1 MKGKLQHIHPIGMNI
16 IIGTLF
22 ARFATSMS
30 IPFLA
35 IYLTNA
41 KGISA
46 GVTGAIIGTSALV
59 GVFASFIGGN
69 LSDRFG
75 RKKIMLSS
83 IIVWI
88 VVFIGFGFAEHVA
101 AFFLLNA
108 LNGMCRSFF
117 EPTSRALLSDLTK
130 PEHRLMVFNLRYGA
144 INVGV
149 AIGPL
154 VGLQIGSAE
163 STTPFFIAAIM
174 YTLYTIVLALQFRK
188 YHIGEEKTEKTEKT
202 EETEQVAFM
211 DSLRIIRKDIVFLV
225 ALIGIIISTAG
236 YAQFSS
242 TLSQYFANSH
252 LFENG
257 VKLFSY
263 ALTLNAITVVIVQY
277 PLIQVCKKYTPL
289 VSIMIG
295 TLLVSVGLCGFGF
308 AESMWAVF
316 VCTIIFTIGEVLM
329 FSMTDVFID
338 QIAVANLK
346 GTYFGAMG
354 FSGIGAVIG
363 PWFGGLLLD
372 YYGYHN
378 GFTIFTILAVLSMLA
393 FPILLLTRSLLRKR
407 TIEEKWEAQM

>member
-88 VVFIGFGFAEHVA
+88 LVFIGFGFAEHVV

-174 YTLYTIVLALQFRK
+174 YALYTIVLALQFRK
-188 YHIGEEKTEKTEKT
+188 YRIGEEKTE
-202 EETEQVAFM
+202 ETERVTFM

-277 PLIQVCKKYTPL
+277 PLIQICKKYTPL

-308 AESMWAVF
+308 AESMWTVF

-393 FPILLLTRSLLRKR
+393 FPILLLTRNLLRKR

>member
-1 MKGKLQHIHPIGMNI
+1 MKGKLQHIHPIGMTI

-69 LSDRFG
+69 LSDRYG
-75 RKKIMLSS
+75 RKKIMLAS

-88 VVFIGFGFAEHVA
+88 CVFIGFGFAEHVL

-130 PEHRLMVFNLRYGA
+130 PEHRLMMFNLRYGA

-154 VGLQIGSAE
+154 VGLQVGTAE

-174 YTLYTIVLALQFRK
+174 YALYTIVLALQFSK
-188 YHIGEEKTEKTEKT
+188 YHIGEEKTEKTERVT
-202 EETEQVAFM
+202 LM

-263 ALTLNAITVVIVQY
+263 ALTLNAITVVVVQY

-308 AESMWAVF
+308 AGSMWAVF

-372 YYGYHN
+372 HYGYHN

>member
-88 VVFIGFGFAEHVA
+88 FVFIGFGFAEHVA

-174 YTLYTIVLALQFRK
+174 YALYTIVLALQFRK
-188 YHIGEEKTEKTEKT
+188 YRIGEEKTE
-202 EETEQVAFM
+202 ETERVTFM

-308 AESMWAVF
+308 AGSMWAVF

>member
-1 MKGKLQHIHPIGMNI
+1 MKGKLQHIHPIGMTI

-69 LSDRFG
+69 LSDRYG

-88 VVFIGFGFAEHVA
+88 CVFIGFGFAEHVLT
-101 AFFLLNA
+101 FFLLNA

-130 PEHRLMVFNLRYGA
+130 PEHRLMMFNLRYGA

-154 VGLQIGSAE
+154 VGLQVGTAE

-174 YTLYTIVLALQFRK
+174 YALYTIVLALQLRK
-188 YHIGEEKTEKTEKT
+188 YHVGEEKT
-202 EETEQVAFM
+202 EETERVTFM

-236 YAQFSS
+236 YSQFSS

-289 VSIMIG
+289 VSIMVG
-295 TLLVSVGLCGFGF
+295 TLLVGVGLCGFGF
-308 AESMWAVF
+308 AGSMWAVF

-372 YYGYHN
+372 HYGYHN

>member
-1 MKGKLQHIHPIGMNI
+1 MKGKLQHIHPIGMTI

-69 LSDRFG
+69 LSDRYG
-75 RKKIMLSS
+75 RKKIMLAS

-88 VVFIGFGFAEHVA
+88 CVFIGFGFAEHVL

-130 PEHRLMVFNLRYGA
+130 PEHRLMMFNLRYGA

-154 VGLQIGSAE
+154 VGLQVGTAE

-174 YTLYTIVLALQFRK
+174 YALYTIVLALQFRK
-188 YHIGEEKTEKTEKT
+188 YHVGEEKT
-202 EETEQVAFM
+202 EETERVTFM
-211 DSLRIIRKDIVFLV
+211 DSLRVIRKDIVFLV

-236 YAQFSS
+236 YSQFSS

-295 TLLVSVGLCGFGF
+295 TLLVGVGLCGFGF
-308 AESMWAVF
+308 VESMWAVF

-354 FSGIGAVIG
+354 FSGIGSVIG

-393 FPILLLTRSLLRKR
+393 FPILLLTRSLQRKR

>member
-1 MKGKLQHIHPIGMNI
+1 MKGKLQHIHPIGMTI

-69 LSDRFG
+69 LSDRYG
-75 RKKIMLSS
+75 RKKIMLAS

-88 VVFIGFGFAEHVA
+88 CVFIGFGFAEHVL

-130 PEHRLMVFNLRYGA
+130 PEHRLMMFNLRYGA

-154 VGLQIGSAE
+154 VGLQVGTAE

-174 YTLYTIVLALQFRK
+174 YALYTIVLVLQFRK
-188 YHIGEEKTEKTEKT
+188 YHVGEEKT
-202 EETEQVAFM
+202 EETERVTFM

-236 YAQFSS
+236 YSQFSS

-295 TLLVSVGLCGFGF
+295 TLLVGVGLCGFGF
-308 AESMWAVF
+308 VESIWAVF
-316 VCTIIFTIGEVLM
+316 ICTIIFTIGEVLM

-354 FSGIGAVIG
+354 FSGIGSVIG

>member
-1 MKGKLQHIHPIGMNI
+1 MKGKLQHIHPIGMTI

-69 LSDRFG
+69 LSDRYG
-75 RKKIMLSS
+75 RKKIMLAS

-88 VVFIGFGFAEHVA
+88 CVFIGFGFAEHVVE
-101 AFFLLNA
+101 FFLLNA

-130 PEHRLMVFNLRYGA
+130 PEHRLMMFNLRYGA

-154 VGLQIGSAE
+154 VGLQLGSAE

-174 YTLYTIVLALQFRK
+174 YALYTIVLALQFRK
-188 YHIGEEKTEKTEKT
+188 YHIGEEKTEKTERVT
-202 EETEQVAFM
+202 FM

-236 YAQFSS
+236 YSQFSS
-242 TLSQYFANSH
+242 TISQYFANSH

-308 AESMWAVF
+308 AGSMWAVF

-354 FSGIGAVIG
+354 FSGIGSVIG
-363 PWFGGLLLD
+363 PWFGGILLD
-372 YYGYHN
+372 YYSYGN
-378 GFTIFTILAVLSMLA
+378 GFMIFTILAVLSMLA

>member
-88 VVFIGFGFAEHVA
+88 LVFIGFGFAEHVV

-174 YTLYTIVLALQFRK
+174 YALYTIVLALQFRK
-188 YHIGEEKTEKTEKT
+188 YRIGEEKTE
-202 EETEQVAFM
+202 ETERVTFM

-277 PLIQVCKKYTPL
+277 PLIQICKKYTPL

-308 AESMWAVF
+308 AGSMWTVF

-393 FPILLLTRSLLRKR
+393 FPILLLTRSLLSKR

>member
-1 MKGKLQHIHPIGMNI
+1 MKGKLQHIHPIGMTI

-69 LSDRFG
+69 LSDRYG
-75 RKKIMLSS
+75 RKKIMLAF

-88 VVFIGFGFAEHVA
+88 CVFIGFGFAEHVL

-130 PEHRLMVFNLRYGA
+130 PEHRLMMFNLRYGA

-154 VGLQIGSAE
+154 VGLQVGTAE

-174 YTLYTIVLALQFRK
+174 YALYTIVLALQFSK
-188 YHIGEEKTEKTEKT
+188 YRIGEEKTEKTERVT
-202 EETEQVAFM
+202 LM

-263 ALTLNAITVVIVQY
+263 ALTLNAITVVVVQY

-308 AESMWAVF
+308 AGSMWAVF

-372 YYGYHN
+372 HYGYHN

>member
-1 MKGKLQHIHPIGMNI
+1 MKGKLQYIHPIGMNI

-88 VVFIGFGFAEHVA
+88 LVFIGFGFAEHVV

-174 YTLYTIVLALQFRK
+174 YALYTIVLALQFRK
-188 YHIGEEKTEKTEKT
+188 YRIGEEKTE
-202 EETEQVAFM
+202 ETERVTFM

-225 ALIGIIISTAG
+225 ALIGIIISIAG

-277 PLIQVCKKYTPL
+277 PLIQICKKYTPL

-308 AESMWAVF
+308 AGSMWTVF

>member
-1 MKGKLQHIHPIGMNI
+1 MKGKLQHIHPIGMTI

-59 GVFASFIGGN
+59 GVFTSFIGGN
-69 LSDRFG
+69 LSDRYG

-88 VVFIGFGFAEHVA
+88 CVFIGFGFAEHVLT
-101 AFFLLNA
+101 FFLLNA

-130 PEHRLMVFNLRYGA
+130 PEHRLMMFNLRYGA

-154 VGLQIGSAE
+154 VGLQVGTAE

-174 YTLYTIVLALQFRK
+174 YALYTIVLALQLRK
-188 YHIGEEKTEKTEKT
+188 YHVGEEKT
-202 EETEQVAFM
+202 EETERVTFM

-236 YAQFSS
+236 YSQFSS

-289 VSIMIG
+289 VSIMVG
-295 TLLVSVGLCGFGF
+295 TLLVGVGLCGFGF
-308 AESMWAVF
+308 AGSMWAVF

-372 YYGYHN
+372 HYGYHN

>member
-1 MKGKLQHIHPIGMNI
+1 MKGKLGNIHPIGMTI

-69 LSDRFG
+69 LSDRYG
-75 RKKIMLSS
+75 RKKIMLGS
-83 IIVWI
+83 ILVWI
-88 VVFIGFGFAEHVA
+88 LVFIGFGFAEHVA
-101 AFFLLNA
+101 VFFLLNA

-130 PEHRLMVFNLRYGA
+130 PEQRLMVFNLRYGA

-154 VGLQIGSAE
+154 VGLQVGSAE

-174 YTLYTIVLALQFRK
+174 YVLYTIVLALQFRR
-188 YHIGEEKTEKTEKT
+188 YRIGEEKTGEA
-202 EETEQVAFM
+202 EQVTFM

-263 ALTLNAITVVIVQY
+263 ALALNAITVVIVQY
-277 PLIQVCKKYTPL
+277 PIVQVCKKYTPL

-295 TLLVSVGLCGFGF
+295 TLLVSVGLFGFGF

-316 VCTIIFTIGEVLM
+316 VCTVIFTIGEVLM

-354 FSGIGAVIG
+354 FSGIGGVIG

-372 YYGYHN
+372 HYGYDN
-378 GFTIFTILAVLSMLA
+378 GFAIFAMLATLSMLA
-393 FPILLLTRSLLRKR
+393 FPILILTRSLLRKR
-407 TIEEKWEAQM
+407 TIEEKIGSTNVM

>member
-1 MKGKLQHIHPIGMNI
+1 MKGKLQHIHPIGMTI

-69 LSDRFG
+69 LSDRYG
-75 RKKIMLSS
+75 RKKIMLAS

-88 VVFIGFGFAEHVA
+88 GVFIGFGFAEHVVE
-101 AFFLLNA
+101 FFLLNA

-130 PEHRLMVFNLRYGA
+130 PEHRLMMFNLRYGA

-154 VGLQIGSAE
+154 VGLQLGSAE

-174 YTLYTIVLALQFRK
+174 YALYTIVLALQFRK
-188 YHIGEEKTEKTEKT
+188 YHIGEEKIEKTERVT
-202 EETEQVAFM
+202 FM

-236 YAQFSS
+236 YSQFSS
-242 TLSQYFANSH
+242 TISQYFANSH

-308 AESMWAVF
+308 AGSMWAVF

-354 FSGIGAVIG
+354 FSGIGSVIG
-363 PWFGGLLLD
+363 PWFGGILLD
-372 YYGYHN
+372 YYGYGN
-378 GFTIFTILAVLSMLA
+378 GFMIFPILAVLSMLA

>member
-88 VVFIGFGFAEHVA
+88 LVFIGFGFAEHVV

-174 YTLYTIVLALQFRK
+174 YALYTIVLALQFRK
-188 YHIGEEKTEKTEKT
+188 YRIGEEKTE
-202 EETEQVAFM
+202 ETERVTFM

-277 PLIQVCKKYTPL
+277 PLIQICKKYTPL

-308 AESMWAVF
+308 AGSMWTVF

>member
-1 MKGKLQHIHPIGMNI
+1 MKGKLGSIHPIGMTI
-16 IIGTLF
+16 IFGTLF

-41 KGISA
+41 KEISA

-69 LSDRFG
+69 LSDRYG

-88 VVFIGFGFAEHVA
+88 LVFIGFGFAEHVA

-174 YTLYTIVLALQFRK
+174 YVLYTIILVLQFRK
-188 YHIGEEKTEKTEKT
+188 YHVGEEKTEERERVT
-202 EETEQVAFM
+202 FI

-242 TLSQYFANSH
+242 TLSQYFAKSH

-257 VKLFSY
+257 VELFSY
-263 ALTLNAITVVIVQY
+263 ALALNAITVVIVQY

-295 TLLVSVGLCGFGF
+295 TIFVSTGLCGFGF

-316 VCTIIFTIGEVLM
+316 VWTVIFTIGEVLM
-329 FSMTDVFID
+329 FCMTDVFID

-354 FSGIGAVIG
+354 FSGIGSVIG

-372 YYGYHN
+372 YYGYHS
-378 GFTIFTILAVLSMLA
+378 GFTIFVILAIFSMLA

-407 TIEEKWEAQM
+407 TMEEKIGSTNVM